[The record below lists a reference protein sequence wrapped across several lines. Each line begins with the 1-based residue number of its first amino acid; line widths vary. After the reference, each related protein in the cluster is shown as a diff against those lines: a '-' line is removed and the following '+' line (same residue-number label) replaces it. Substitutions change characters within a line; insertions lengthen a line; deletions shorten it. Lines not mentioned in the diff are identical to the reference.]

1 MISGGNSILSKYWP
15 EEKNCFR
22 VARMQAPDNSVGDRV
37 GEIVIIENYFSYFPT
52 KIYVLG
58 TQKNRLNETVLLS
71 TLNTCLI

>member
-1 MISGGNSILSKYWP
+1 
-15 EEKNCFR
+15 
-22 VARMQAPDNSVGDRV
+22 MQAPDNSVGDRV

-71 TLNTCLI
+71 TLNTCLIW